1 MGGSET
7 GRVQTR
13 PVVSLTEFL
22 QQESGKRLESMFR
35 RFSQPREVVPRARP
49 GLSHSA
55 LRRTA
60 ARLRAGK
67 IHNID
72 PRIPSHVMAD
82 VIEKSI
88 AQDLMVQQVV
98 DEAHELR
105 QMFQE
110 FEEKEETARGRS
122 LVAGFHR
129 LKKSPE
135 ATDPESPAAE
145 KVRRLNRERGMSWG
159 GGGRGKSDP
168 QMTQMDADGC

>member
-1 MGGSET
+1 
-7 GRVQTR
+7 
-13 PVVSLTEFL
+13 
-22 QQESGKRLESMFR
+22 MFK
-35 RFSQPREVVPRARP
+35 RFSQVREVVPWLHP
-49 GLSHSA
+49 GLNHAA

-82 VIEKSI
+82 LIEKSI

-98 DEAHELR
+98 DEAREFR
-105 QMFQE
+105 QMVQE

-135 ATDPESPAAE
+135 AADTESPAAE
-145 KVRRLNRERGMSWG
+145 KVRRLNRERRNEL
-159 GGGRGKSDP
+159 GRARKRKD
-168 QMTQMDADGC
+168 